1 MAGHLEN
8 KMNRKKYRRE
18 IKANKRE
25 NKNKQK
31 NLRADQRY
39 VRHRRLPWNATLP
52 SSLCEGKKMLNTP
65 CYEAHS
71 SYAQRRQT
79 RRA

>member
-8 KMNRKKYRRE
+8 QMHRKKCRRE
-18 IKANKRE
+18 IKAHKRE

-31 NLRADQRY
+31 NLRGDQRWA
-39 VRHRRLPWNATLP
+39 RHRRLPWNATLP
-52 SSLCEGKKMLNTP
+52 SCLCEGKKMPDTP

-71 SYAQRRQT
+71 SHAQRRQT